1 MRRAPQASYPR
12 RAPATLYASRS
23 NSADPG
29 DQKRRR
35 RRRRRRGGDDGERI
49 RLPRSAHGPDH
60 GFAWLNLAPEETT
73 TKAKD
78 WGEPDQGEA
87 AARTTREARTR
98 GADWLLV
105 RREAALGCLLYYYFS
120 PPDMWVR
127 IVGSQY
133 AVRRYWD
140 QETDKRGVVL

>member
-29 DQKRRR
+29 DQKR

-105 RREAALGCLLYYYFS
+105 RREAALGCVVYFYFRPLTCGSRLLGPS
-120 PPDMWVR
+120 TR
-127 IVGSQY
+127 
-133 AVRRYWD
+133 
-140 QETDKRGVVL
+140 

>member
-29 DQKRRR
+29 DHKR
-35 RRRRRRGGDDGERI
+35 RRRRRRGGGDGERI
-49 RLPRSAHGPDH
+49 RLQRSAHGPDH
-60 GFAWLNLAPEETT
+60 GFAWLNLVPEDTT

-78 WGEPDQGEA
+78 WGNRIRARPRGEDNA
-87 AARTTREARTR
+87 RGEDARCGLAVGAARGRF
-98 GADWLLV
+98 GVCLILL
-105 RREAALGCLLYYYFS
+105 FS
-120 PPDMWVR
+120 APDMWVP
-127 IVGSQY
+127 IVGSEH